1 MIVLLQQQTAV
12 TKRSGEEGVLS
23 MVMKEPAGKRSRAV
37 ERKLRRRE
45 ALKAR
50 PVAEVTVTF
59 RHVEPTDAIRRYGE
73 RKLAHVA
80 EALKRPCTVHL
91 ILSVDKYRQCGEVTV
106 KSGRLAVLA
115 AQQETKD
122 LYSVIDLLADKVQ
135 RQLKKHLEKIE
146 AKKWRAPSAGEVLS
160 AAEEAESESRS

>member
-1 MIVLLQQQTAV
+1 VLLQQQTAV
-12 TKRSGEEGVLS
+12 TKRGGEEGVFS

>member
-1 MIVLLQQQTAV
+1 
-12 TKRSGEEGVLS
+12 

-50 PVAEVTVTF
+50 PIAEVTVTF

-160 AAEEAESESRS
+160 AAEEAESEYRS